1 MYDPFDSIAC
11 ENEDLGKKLP
21 SFKGMNK
28 HENHSL
34 GNATCTMNFLTLLFV
49 LASDSLKGEF
59 NILTFLDY
67 VCDRLGIIFCH
78 NNKTV
83 RAVDVKASLAPRTF

>member
-1 MYDPFDSIAC
+1 MT
-11 ENEDLGKKLP
+11 
-21 SFKGMNK
+21 K

-34 GNATCTMNFLTLLFV
+34 GNATGIMNFLTLLFV

-59 NILTFLDY
+59 NIFTFLGY

-78 NNKTV
+78 NNKTF
-83 RAVDVKASLAPRTF
+83 RAVDVKASLAPKCSD

>member
-11 ENEDLGKKLP
+11 ENEDLGKNCLL
-21 SFKGMNK
+21 FKGMTK

-34 GNATCTMNFLTLLFV
+34 GNARCIINFLTLPFV
-49 LASDSLKGEF
+49 LASDSLKGEI

-67 VCDRLGIIFCH
+67 VCGRLGIIFCQ
-78 NNKTV
+78 
-83 RAVDVKASLAPRTF
+83 